1 MTEVPAW
8 FHVHWWFIPTAIRLQ
23 SSTVKSVLNDREEA
37 MIRTIVIAVF
47 GLALASAAQ
56 AVPFAPI
63 HQSNESIITVREAC
77 GAGMHMVN
85 GVCVRTPARR
95 GASRCAR
102 GVTC

>member
-1 MTEVPAW
+1 L
-8 FHVHWWFIPTAIRLQ
+8 I
-23 SSTVKSVLNDREEA
+23 
-37 MIRTIVIAVF
+37 
-47 GLALASAAQ
+47 ALAFALAFTSAAL
-56 AVPFAPI
+56 AMPVAPFP
-63 HQSNESIITVREAC
+63 QPNSKVITVREAC